1 MGISDGRLTFILVE
15 AALMKKYLSIL
26 LTSLVLCG
34 TTAADEGMW
43 LYNEPPKSQL
53 KQQYGFELT
62 QEWMDHLRLSSV
74 RFNNGGSGSF
84 VSSQGLVLTNH
95 HVGADAIQKLSTAD
109 QDLIKTGFLART
121 RDQELKTKDLELN
134 VLYEIEDVTERIKGA
149 VSPGMTSEEAEAA
162 KRAVKT
168 EIEDSSMEAT
178 GLRSDVVT
186 LFRGGAY
193 HLYRYKKYTDIRLV
207 FAPEIG
213 IAFYGGDTD
222 NFEYPRYC
230 LDMALFRVYE
240 DGKPVSPKE
249 FLSVSD
255 QPLKE
260 GDLTFVSG
268 HPGRTERLNTSDH
281 LEFLRDIR
289 YPMALRTVRRAEV
302 LLRTFG
308 ERSPE
313 SKRRAQDDLFG
324 YQNAR
329 KAYLG
334 GLEGLQNPALLKS
347 KKEAEARVTEKL
359 KSQPELTEKYG
370 DPYSDIKQALE
381 IYREIYPDY
390 YLVGAGRA
398 FNTRLFDYAET
409 VHRYRA
415 ELKKPSGERLPEYRD
430 SNLDSLKQK
439 LFSTAPLY
447 DDLEQAKL
455 ADSLSYLM
463 EVRGADDPLVRKV
476 MEGKSPAVRASDLI
490 RGTRLDDVEF
500 RRQALEGS
508 VEDPMLE
515 LAALV
520 DEESR
525 RLRKRY
531 EEDVEVALEDGYG
544 RLAQLEYQLGTTAGY
559 PDATFS
565 LRLAYGPVK
574 GYELNGEEVPAFTT
588 IGGLYDKGARFEQQA
603 PYTIPESWMKAKS
616 RLDLDTPFNF
626 VSTPDITGGNS
637 GSPVVDRDGDLI
649 GLIFDGNIQSLVLD
663 FQYED
668 VVSRAVS
675 VDVRAIREA
684 LDKVYDAPF
693 LVEEMG
699 R

>member
-1 MGISDGRLTFILVE
+1 
-15 AALMKKYLSIL
+15 MKKYLSIL
-26 LTSLVLCG
+26 LTSLVLG
-34 TTAADEGMW
+34 SAAPSSADEGMW
-43 LYNEPPKSQL
+43 LYNDPPAEKLRQKYSFDL
-53 KQQYGFELT
+53 ND
-62 QEWMDHLRLSSV
+62 EWMNHLRLSSV

-95 HVGADAIQKLSTAD
+95 HVGADAIQKLSTAER
-109 QDLIKTGFLART
+109 DLIKTGFLAAT
-121 RDQELKTKDLELN
+121 REQELKTKDLELN
-134 VLYEIEDVTERIKGA
+134 VLYEIEDVTEQIKGA
-149 VSPGMTSEEAEAA
+149 VKSGMSPDEAEAA
-162 KRAVKT
+162 KRAVTSK
-168 EIEDSSMEAT
+168 IEKDSLEAT

-240 DGKPVSPKE
+240 DGKPVQPKG
-249 FLSVSD
+249 FLKVSD
-255 QPLKE
+255 EPLKE

-268 HPGRTERLNTSDH
+268 HPGRTERLNTSEH
-281 LEFLRDIR
+281 LEFLRDVR
-289 YPMALRTVRRAEV
+289 YPMALRTVRRVEV

-334 GLEGLQNPALLKS
+334 GLEGLQNPSLLAS
-347 KKEAEARVTEKL
+347 KREKEATVKAALSESADLRD
-359 KSQPELTEKYG
+359 KYG
-370 DPYSDIKQALE
+370 DPYSDIEQAME
-381 IYREIYPDY
+381 TYREIYPDH
-390 YLVGAGRA
+390 YLIGGGRA
-398 FNTRLFDYAET
+398 FNTRLFDFAQTIY
-409 VHRYRA
+409 RYQT
-415 ELKKPSGERLPEYRD
+415 EMKKPNEERLREFND
-430 SNLDSLKQK
+430 SNLDSLKQQ
-439 LFSTAPLY
+439 LFSEAPLY

-463 EVRGADDPLVRKV
+463 EVRGAEDPLVIKI
-476 MEGKSPAVRASDLI
+476 MAGKSPAVRASELV
-490 RGTRLDDVEF
+490 RGTKLDEVSF
-500 RRQALEGS
+500 RKQALEGG
-508 VEDPMLE
+508 VDDPMLK
-515 LAALV
+515 LAAIV
-520 DEESR
+520 DADSR
-525 RLRKRY
+525 RLEERY
-531 EEDVEVALEDGYG
+531 DEEVKVPLEDAYG
-544 RLAQLEYQLGTTAGY
+544 RLAQLEYELGTTAGY
-559 PDATFS
+559 PDATFT

-574 GYELNGEEVPAFTT
+574 RYTLDGEEVAAFTT
-588 IGGLYDKGARFEQQA
+588 IGGLYEKGAKFEQA
-603 PYTIPESWMKAKS
+603 DPYKVPASWMKAKS
-616 RLDLDTPFNF
+616 KLDLQTPFNF

-637 GSPVVDRDGDLI
+637 GSPVVDRDGELV

-684 LDKVYDAPF
+684 LSKVYDASF

>member
-1 MGISDGRLTFILVE
+1 
-15 AALMKKYLSIL
+15 MKKYLSIL
-26 LTSLVLCG
+26 LTSLVLG
-34 TTAADEGMW
+34 AAGPTLADEGMW
-43 LYNEPPKSQL
+43 LYNDPPSEKLRQ
-53 KQQYGFELT
+53 KYGFELSD
-62 QEWMDHLRLSSV
+62 EWMDHLRLSSV

-109 QDLIKTGFLART
+109 RDLIKTGFLASSRE
-121 RDQELKTKDLELN
+121 QELQTKDLELN
-134 VLYEIEDVTERIKGA
+134 VLYEIEDVTEQIKGA
-149 VSPGMTSEEAEAA
+149 VTDGMSADEAEAA
-162 KRAVKT
+162 KRAVTSK
-168 EIEDSSMEAT
+168 IEKESFETT

-240 DGKPVSPKE
+240 DGKPVEPKA
-249 FLSVSD
+249 FLKVSD
-255 QPLKE
+255 EPLKE

-268 HPGRTERLNTSDH
+268 HPGRTERLNTSEH

-289 YPMALRTVRRAEV
+289 YPMALRTVRRVEV

-334 GLEGLQNPALLKS
+334 GLEGLQNPMLLKS
-347 KKEAEARVTEKL
+347 KREKESRVKAAL
-359 KSQPELTEKYG
+359 KDSPELRDKYG
-370 DPYSDIKQALE
+370 DPYADIERALDT
-381 IYREIYPDY
+381 YREIYADH
-390 YLVGAGRA
+390 YLIGGGRA
-398 FNTRLFDYAET
+398 FNTRLFDFAQTIY
-409 VHRYRA
+409 RYQT
-415 ELKKPSGERLPEYRD
+415 EVQKPNEERLREFND
-430 SNLDSLKQK
+430 SNLDSLKQQ
-439 LFSTAPLY
+439 LFSEAPLY

-463 EVRGADDPLVRKV
+463 EVRGAEDPLVVKV
-476 MEGKSPAVRASDLI
+476 LAGKSPGVRASELV
-490 RGTRLDDVEF
+490 RGTKMDEVPF
-500 RRQALEGS
+500 RKQALEGQ
-508 VEDPMLE
+508 VDDPMLE
-515 LAALV
+515 LAAVV
-520 DEESR
+520 DGESR
-525 RLRKRY
+525 RLHKRY
-531 EEDVEVALEDGYG
+531 EEEVKVPLEDAYG
-544 RLAQLEYQLGTTAGY
+544 RLAQLEYDLGTTAGY
-559 PDATFS
+559 PDATFT

-574 GYELNGEEVPAFTT
+574 RYTLDGEEVAAFTT
-588 IGGLYDKGARFEQQA
+588 IGGLYEKGARFEQA
-603 PYTIPESWMKAKS
+603 DPYKVPASWMKAKPK
-616 RLDLDTPFNF
+616 LNLQTPFNF

-637 GSPVVDRDGDLI
+637 GSPVVDRDGELV

-684 LDKVYDAPF
+684 LSKVYDAPF

-699 R
+699 H

>member
-1 MGISDGRLTFILVE
+1 
-15 AALMKKYLSIL
+15 MKKYISIL
-26 LTSLVLCG
+26 LTSLVLSSASG
-34 TTAADEGMW
+34 VLADEGMW
-43 LYNEPPKSQL
+43 LYNDPPTKQL
-53 KQQYGFELT
+53 RQEYGFDLT
-62 QEWMDHLRLSSV
+62 EEWMDHLRLSSV

-109 QDLIKTGFLART
+109 QDLIKTGFLAKS

-134 VLYEIEDVTERIKGA
+134 VLYEIEDVTAKIKGA
-149 VSPGMTSEEAEAA
+149 VKPDMTSEEAEAA
-162 KRAVKT
+162 KRAVKA
-168 EIEDSSMEAT
+168 EIEKESMEAT

-193 HLYRYKKYTDIRLV
+193 HLYRYKKFTDIRLV

-240 DGKPVSPKE
+240 DGKPVRPKE
-249 FLSVSD
+249 FLSVA
-255 QPLKE
+255 QAPLNE

-281 LEFLRDIR
+281 LEFLRDVR
-289 YPMALRTVRRAEV
+289 YPMAMRTVRRVEV

-334 GLEGLQNPALLKS
+334 GLEGLQNPTLLNS
-347 KKEAEARVTEKL
+347 KL
-359 KSQPELTEKYG
+359 KTEELVRTKLQFQPELVEKYG
-370 DPYSDIKQALE
+370 DPYADINKALD

-409 VHRYRA
+409 IHRYR
-415 ELKKPSGERLPEYRD
+415 EEIKKSSGDRLREFRD
-430 SNLDSLKQK
+430 SNLESLKQK

-463 EVRGADDPLVRKV
+463 EVRGADDPLVKKV
-476 MEGKSPAVRASDLI
+476 MAGKSPAVRASELV
-490 RGTRLDDVEF
+490 RGTRMDEVSF
-500 RRQALEGS
+500 RKQALVGLR
-508 VEDPMLE
+508 EDPMLE

-520 DEESR
+520 DDESR

-531 EEDVEVALEDGYG
+531 EDEVKVALEDGYG
-544 RLAQLEYQLGTTAGY
+544 RLAQLEYQLETTAGY

-574 GYELNGEEVPAFTT
+574 RYELDGKEVPAFTT
-588 IGGLYDKGARFEQQA
+588 IGGLYQKGESFDQAA
-603 PYTIPESWMKAKS
+603 PYTVPESWMKAKS
-616 RLDLDTPFNF
+616 KLDLQTPFDF
-626 VSTPDITGGNS
+626 VHTPDITGGNS
-637 GSPVVDRDGDLI
+637 GSPVVNRDGELI

-684 LDKVYDAPF
+684 LDKVYDASF

-699 R
+699 H

>member
-1 MGISDGRLTFILVE
+1 
-15 AALMKKYLSIL
+15 MKKYLAMV
-26 LTSLVLCG
+26 LTSIILSSSSSVR
-34 TTAADEGMW
+34 ADEGMW
-43 LYNEPPKSQL
+43 LYNDPPRQL
-53 KQQYGFELT
+53 LKEKYGFELT
-62 QEWMDHLRLSSV
+62 PEWMEHLRLCSV

-109 QDLIKTGFLART
+109 RDLIKTGFLART
-121 RDQELKTKDLELN
+121 RAEELPTKDLELN
-134 VLYEIEDVTERIKGA
+134 VLYEIEDVTDQIKES
-149 VSPGMTSEEAEAA
+149 VKPGMSPDEAEAA
-162 KRAVKT
+162 KRATKAR
-168 EIEDSSMEAT
+168 IEQESTEAT

-240 DGKPVSPKE
+240 DGEPVAPKE
-249 FLSVSD
+249 FLKVSD
-255 QPLKE
+255 GDLKE

-281 LEFLRDIR
+281 LEFLRDVR
-289 YPMALRTVRRAEV
+289 YPMALRTVRRVEV

-334 GLEGLQNPALLKS
+334 GLEGLQNPELVSA
-347 KKEAEARVTEKL
+347 KKAREAEIQAKL
-359 KSQPELTEKYG
+359 KDQPELAARYG
-370 DPYSDIKQALE
+370 DPYADIRKAMDTYAQ
-381 IYREIYPDY
+381 IYPDY
-390 YLVGAGRA
+390 YLIGSGRA
-398 FNTRLFDYAET
+398 FNTRLFDMAET
-409 VHRYRA
+409 IHRYRD
-415 ELKKPSGERLPEYRD
+415 EVKKPNGERLREFRD
-430 SNLDSLKQK
+430 SNLESLKQD

-463 EVRGADDPLVRKV
+463 EVRGADDPFVARV
-476 MEGKSPAVRASDLI
+476 MDGKSPGVRASELV
-490 RGTRLDDVEF
+490 RGTRLDEVSF
-500 RRQALEGS
+500 RKKALESGAD
-508 VEDPMLE
+508 DPMLE

-520 DEESR
+520 DNESR

-531 EEDVEVALEDGYG
+531 EEEVNLVTEDAYG
-544 RLAQLEYQLGTTAGY
+544 RLAQLEYELGTTAGY
-559 PDATFS
+559 PDATFT
-565 LRLAYGPVK
+565 LRLAYGPVQ
-574 GYELNGEEVPAFTT
+574 GYQLDGERVAAFTT
-588 IGGLYDKGARFEQQA
+588 IGGLYEKGARFDQEA

-616 RLDLDTPFNF
+616 ELDLETPFDF

-637 GSPVVDRDGDLI
+637 GSPVVDRNGELV

-663 FQYED
+663 FKYED
-668 VVSRAVS
+668 VVARAVS

-684 LDKVYDAPF
+684 LSKVYDASF

-699 R
+699 K